1 MNSSAC
7 ISSATMRAGRI
18 GENINRERERGGTS
32 SAHRPYQWFSNTIA
46 RPVRCRKGLAIAVS
60 GSGAGVKKAAASR
73 SGKFCG
79 ISLVELEGSQA
90 DPTVGLN

>member
-7 ISSATMRAGRI
+7 ISSARMRAGRI
-18 GENINRERERGGTS
+18 GENINRGRGGTS

-46 RPVRCRKGLAIAVS
+46 RPVRCRNGLAIAVS

-90 DPTVGLN
+90 DSTVGLD